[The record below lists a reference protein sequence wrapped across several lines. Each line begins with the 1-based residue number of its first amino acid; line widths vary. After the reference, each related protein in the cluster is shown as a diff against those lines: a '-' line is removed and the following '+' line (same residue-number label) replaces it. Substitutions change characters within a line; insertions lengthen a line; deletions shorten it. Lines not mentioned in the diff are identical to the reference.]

1 MSAYKKITDLKV
13 YVQELLN
20 SGAPVCTAEKTARIL
35 ACPGVPGEQVIS
47 WSVDAGGAAV
57 KEKEAVVSTDASG
70 HPDWIATKADASGS
84 PVADCHAHLNQW
96 IIGDSTFRRKYTAI
110 PGHPDLYKPIGG
122 PQHFVLLSEAIHIV
136 QWRRMECGRRR
147 VYQHHGSGG
156 SLCHFRPGFFGH
168 LSGHLTDPAIR
179 RAVFRAR
186 PETLRFPAL
195 PHEQRKAGHHC
206 A

>member
-47 WSVDAGGAAV
+47 WSVDADGAAV

-96 IIGDSTFRRKYTAI
+96 IIGDSTFRRKYT
-110 PGHPDLYKPIGG
+110 LY
-122 PQHFVLLSEAIHIV
+122 
-136 QWRRMECGRRR
+136 R
-147 VYQHHGSGG
+147 V
-156 SLCHFRPGFFGH
+156 SLICTSP
-168 LSGHLTDPAIR
+168 
-179 RAVFRAR
+179 
-186 PETLRFPAL
+186 
-195 PHEQRKAGHHC
+195 
-206 A
+206 

>member
-1 MSAYKKITDLKV
+1 M
-13 YVQELLN
+13 
-20 SGAPVCTAEKTARIL
+20 
-35 ACPGVPGEQVIS
+35 
-47 WSVDAGGAAV
+47 

-136 QWRRMECGRRR
+136 QWREEWNVDAEGISTSLDPEDLYVISGRDFSDT
-147 VYQHHGSGG
+147 YQV
-156 SLCHFRPGFFGH
+156 
-168 LSGHLTDPAIR
+168 I
-179 RAVFRAR
+179 
-186 PETLRFPAL
+186 
-195 PHEQRKAGHHC
+195 
-206 A
+206 